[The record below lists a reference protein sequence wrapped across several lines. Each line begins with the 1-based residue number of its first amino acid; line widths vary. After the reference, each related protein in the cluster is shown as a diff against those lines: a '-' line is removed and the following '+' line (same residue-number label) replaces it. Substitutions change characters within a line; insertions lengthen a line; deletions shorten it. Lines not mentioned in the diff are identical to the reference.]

1 MRLRR
6 TTGFSPSLRPEAP
19 DQPVKRNIRAAGG
32 GTFDLLLVDG
42 SSTCEPALGELIDS
56 SAGHGC
62 SLERTS
68 DLDSGIARLGEA
80 HFDVLFLCAN
90 RGEESPGRAVA
101 RIQKEAPSVPVIV
114 LAPEPSPG
122 HAAEAMREGAQDYL
136 TREELSVREFPR
148 VIRRAIERQRFRRR
162 LARTHTGHD
171 SAAQPF
177 EGPDGGTARGDSEDR
192 ARQLAREQEARE
204 QAEAAEHRSQF
215 LAHAA
220 VLLDSSLDYQE
231 TLHRL
236 AGLVVPELADWCIID
251 VLEEEGPPLRVAAG
265 VEEEK
270 NKLLRELE
278 KEFPLDRRSRQP
290 AAEVLRS
297 GERLLIDDMSDE
309 ELGER
314 VLGPRHREVLEK
326 LSVRSVLAVPLIARS
341 RTLGVMTLL
350 AASPGRWSGEADVRL
365 AEELA
370 QRAALTVDN
379 SRLYRNAQLANKA
392 KSDFLA
398 VMSHELR
405 TPLNSIIGYV
415 DILQD
420 QISGELNDTQL
431 EQLSRVMISSQHL
444 LQLIE
449 EILTFSRMEAG
460 REKLRV
466 DRVAI
471 PDLLRDVESV
481 ALPLAR
487 EKGLEFRITG
497 VEDVTMRTDQRK
509 LRQILLN
516 LLTNA
521 VKFTEE
527 GEVAV
532 HVDIESDEVVF
543 HVSDTGRGID
553 LSHANRI
560 FEPFWQEEQP
570 RTRSTGGTGLGLSV
584 AKRLS
589 ILLAGD
595 ITVESEP
602 GEGTTFSV
610 RIARELDGSEGEQNP
625 EQNESAGEGRRAAGA
640 GSA

>member
-1 MRLRR
+1 MN
-6 TTGFSPSLRPEAP
+6 
-19 DQPVKRNIRAAGG
+19 RNTRAAGG
-32 GTFDLLLVDG
+32 GTVDLLLVDG
-42 SSTCEPALGELIDS
+42 GSTCEPALAEMIDS
-56 SAGHGC
+56 SAGRDC

-68 DLDSGIARLGEA
+68 SLDSGIARLGEA
-80 HFDVLFLCAN
+80 HFDVLFLCTN
-90 RGEESPGRAVA
+90 GGEEESPGQAVA
-101 RIQKEAPSVPVIV
+101 RIREEAPSVPVVV
-114 LAPEPSPG
+114 LATEPSPG
-122 HAAEAMREGAQDYL
+122 HAADAIREGAQEYL
-136 TREELSVREFPR
+136 SREELSVREFPR
-148 VIRRAIERQRFRRR
+148 VIHHAIERQRFRCRY
-162 LARTHTGHD
+162 ARAQAEHD
-171 SAAQPF
+171 PEARAFQAT
-177 EGPDGGTARGDSEDR
+177 DGGMVRSPPEDR

-265 VEEEK
+265 VDDEK
-270 NKLLRELE
+270 DELLRELE
-278 KEFPLDRRSRQP
+278 EEFPLDRQSRQP

-326 LSVRSVLAVPLIARS
+326 LSVRSVMAVPLIARS

-350 AASPGRWSGEADVRL
+350 AGSPGRWSGEADVRL

-420 QISGELNDTQL
+420 QISGELNETQL

-487 EKGLEFRITG
+487 EKGLEFRIMG
-497 VEDVTMRTDQRK
+497 AEDVMMRTDQRK

-527 GEVAV
+527 GQVAI
-532 HVDIESDEVVF
+532 HVDVEKNDVVF

-589 ILLAGD
+589 VLLGGD
-595 ITVESEP
+595 ITVESQP

-610 RIARELDGSEGEQNP
+610 QIARELGGNDGEQNP
-625 EQNESAGEGRRAAGA
+625 EQNGPAGEGRRAAGA
-640 GSA
+640 GPLETGDTLK